1 MIEHPTHWR
10 WMRRETE
17 GKKENPLQSFA
28 YDDVFCQSVGIWDS
42 PPILHTWVHDPTIV
56 LGTQDSR
63 LHTIQRAKARFEDK
77 GYTVIVRNSGG
88 LAVYLDPGVLN
99 VSLIIKDEKGQ
110 TIDATY
116 DKMWKFVEAMYDDA
130 PGKIEAKEIVGSYCP
145 GNYDLS
151 IHDKKF
157 AGISQRRL
165 RSGIAVQVYIAVTGS
180 GSLRAEQIKHFYD
193 EAEQY
198 TDQKVMTIR
207 PETMASLS
215 DLYGKP
221 MTVNDSISRIE
232 RVFEQ
237 RGITLENGQLT
248 ESERHLFNDRL
259 ELVEKRNRKI
269 LEP

>member
-1 MIEHPTHWR
+1 M
-10 WMRRETE
+10 
-17 GKKENPLQSFA
+17 
-28 YDDVFCQSVGIWDS
+28 
-42 PPILHTWVHDPTIV
+42 
-56 LGTQDSR
+56 
-63 LHTIQRAKARFEDK
+63 
-77 GYTVIVRNSGG
+77 
-88 LAVYLDPGVLN
+88 
-99 VSLIIKDEKGQ
+99 SLIIKDEKGQ